1 MGEWVFVCDVYV
13 AHRRQVG
20 GGEELTADKKSVS
33 STFQRRYLSEKQ
45 QMACLDFR
53 LDMHA
58 TQFGM
63 CKCGYPRAAHTLRKV
78 VKRKKTTKRSS
89 SRRTLTTSR
98 RTPTKEASK
107 NEKKKKKVIVV
118 KEKESYEPDSIFN
131 DDDNDAS
138 TSDVPSIFEGRS
150 PSPIPPIDP
159 IELSEPKEEEEEK
172 EEVTEQQDEIQDE
185 EQEEEEEEQEEE
197 EEEEVT
203 EQKDEEEVSKKDEE
217 VSEENEI
224 MTPENRSDSL
234 NMQEIYLISKESNSL
249 FEGLLEN
256 NKDEEDEE
264 EEYDVTENTTT
275 DDTRRT
281 VEWGSAF
288 TSGSSSRVS
297 QLESENK
304 TLRRRLVMTASKVK
318 SLEVELA
325 LANSK
330 KVKRKRQSRTSSD
343 GSKRDVLEDVCKR
356 LLGSGFHQSRV
367 RQALRVR
374 NRCVTEYPQH

>member
-1 MGEWVFVCDVYV
+1 
-13 AHRRQVG
+13 
-20 GGEELTADKKSVS
+20 
-33 STFQRRYLSEKQ
+33 
-45 QMACLDFR
+45 
-53 LDMHA
+53 
-58 TQFGM
+58 M

-89 SRRTLTTSR
+89 SRRTPTTSR

-131 DDDNDAS
+131 DDNDVS

-150 PSPIPPIDP
+150 PSPIPPMDP
-159 IELSEPKEEEEEK
+159 IELSESKEEEEK
-172 EEVTEQQDEIQDE
+172 EEVTEQQDEIQEKTEKRE
-185 EQEEEEEEQEEE
+185 EEVTEKKEEEEK
-197 EEEEVT
+197 EEEVT
-203 EQKDEEEVSKKDEE
+203 EQKDK
-217 VSEENEI
+217 VSEEKED
-224 MTPENRSDSL
+224 EDVNRSDSL

-256 NKDEEDEE
+256 NNDDEDEE

-275 DDTRRT
+275 DDDTRRT

-288 TSGSSSRVS
+288 NSGSSTRVS

-374 NRCVTEYPQH
+374 NTEALQHVHNTEISNTYTGTRTCRCIARGGRGGKRRDIWCWFVHGSCFEICHGIHKESEIELLERRWIRKCVRG

>member
-1 MGEWVFVCDVYV
+1 
-13 AHRRQVG
+13 
-20 GGEELTADKKSVS
+20 
-33 STFQRRYLSEKQ
+33 
-45 QMACLDFR
+45 MACLDFR

-89 SRRTLTTSR
+89 SRRTPTTSR

-131 DDDNDAS
+131 DDNDVS

-150 PSPIPPIDP
+150 PSPIPPMDP
-159 IELSEPKEEEEEK
+159 IELSESKEEEEK
-172 EEVTEQQDEIQDE
+172 EEVTEQQDEIQEKTEKRE
-185 EQEEEEEEQEEE
+185 EEVTEKKEEEEK
-197 EEEEVT
+197 EEEVT
-203 EQKDEEEVSKKDEE
+203 EQKDK
-217 VSEENEI
+217 VSEEKED
-224 MTPENRSDSL
+224 EDVNRSDSL

-256 NKDEEDEE
+256 NNDDEDEE

-275 DDTRRT
+275 DDDTRRT